1 MAKLT
6 RRAVLRSS
14 LGAAA
19 AGVLARPYIANA
31 AATTATIWW
40 VQGFA
45 HEEDIS
51 FEKIVADYQKL
62 SGNTIEHSIIP
73 YAPIRQKIIAAL
85 TSGGEVPDVF
95 QNTPTEML
103 ALHAW
108 EGRLFDVSD
117 VVETQKAKLTEAMLQ
132 FCNCYNRDEKNSTW
146 RALRDRPA
154 SSTTSGDRSS
164 KRPATRCTSRRR
176 GMPGR
181 DFFKGVQRNCAPKAC
196 ARSTAVTLSTVGN
209 DSNNQFNCALIAYGG
224 RDHVTPDGKL
234 HLDDPKVKDAVVKA
248 LTYTTTAYKDGN
260 VPSGA
265 VNWNDSDNNNA
276 FHSKQIVMDIDGT
289 ISTEVAIIANQQDYN
304 DIVTEG
310 MALGNDGQ
318 PIPSSVTGNC
328 GMIPK
333 GAKNVAVAKDFLKY
347 LIQPEISN
355 EYLKVGL
362 GGTSRR

>member
-108 EGRLFDVSD
+108 EGRLVDVSD

-132 FCNCYNRDEKNSTW
+132 FCNCYNRDEKKRGFLW
-146 RALRDRPA
+146 RALRVGRPRQPHLAAARRKGRLQDGGHPEDVGCLLRFLQRRAEEIARPRHARGLRRRIYPQHGRKRLKQPIQLLPDRLW
-154 SSTTSGDRSS
+154 RSRNRHPRRQTAPRRS
-164 KRPATRCTSRRR
+164 EGERRR
-176 GMPGR
+176 GQKP
-181 DFFKGVQRNCAPKAC
+181 
-196 ARSTAVTLSTVGN
+196 
-209 DSNNQFNCALIAYGG
+209 
-224 RDHVTPDGKL
+224 
-234 HLDDPKVKDAVVKA
+234 
-248 LTYTTTAYKDGN
+248 
-260 VPSGA
+260 
-265 VNWNDSDNNNA
+265 
-276 FHSKQIVMDIDGT
+276 
-289 ISTEVAIIANQQDYN
+289 
-304 DIVTEG
+304 
-310 MALGNDGQ
+310 
-318 PIPSSVTGNC
+318 
-328 GMIPK
+328 
-333 GAKNVAVAKDFLKY
+333 
-347 LIQPEISN
+347 
-355 EYLKVGL
+355 
-362 GGTSRR
+362 